1 MSPCA
6 HRPALGWLLAV
17 VIAVAVAPGCRE
29 EGTIRVT
36 SITFQGARHVD
47 PKRLKSVIVTKESS
61 RLPWGRTRY
70 FDRKRFDADTE
81 RIRAFYVDRGYP
93 DAHVA
98 GVDVQLNAA
107 QDAVQLTVRVDEGEP
122 VLVDAVQFEGFES
135 LSERAHRRLNAANGL
150 VKGQPLDRQVLAAG
164 REAASGVL
172 KDNGYP
178 YAVVEART
186 DPNSSDAH
194 HVSVTYVATPGPLAR
209 IGPVSVAGNTSVDDQ
224 VITRQLAFKPGDVY
238 RRSQVLE
245 SQRRLYNLELFQ
257 FANVEPEPG
266 GGQPTTLPMRVT
278 VAEGKHRRLNFGVG
292 YGTEEKARVD
302 ARWQHANFFGGAR
315 TAGLAARWSSLD
327 RGVKAD
333 FTEPY
338 FLSSHF
344 SLGFSAQAW
353 NTVEPLYSL
362 DALGGRV
369 TLTHRANRR
378 TSWSVGFVNEYQRST
393 VTEEGL
399 ADPSLRNELIA
410 LGLDPVDGRQ
420 AGTVR
425 GFEFD
430 VQRNTTPRLVDA
442 RRGYYAAL
450 HLEQS
455 GGWLP
460 GAFDYYSG
468 TLDLRKYVSLPGR
481 AVLAARGQVGIVDA
495 LGHSTQPGPDGE
507 PLANIPFAKRFFLGG
522 STSLRGWGRFD
533 VAPLSGSGQ
542 PIGGLSMMEMSTE
555 LRVPVRGP
563 LSVVVFADA
572 GNVWA
577 DSWQLRFSD
586 LRYDIGPGVRY
597 VTPIGPVRADFG
609 YQLNPIPGLLVNGEP
624 ETRHWRVH
632 FSIGQAF

>member
-6 HRPALGWLLAV
+6 HRPALRWLLA
-17 VIAVAVAPGCRE
+17 ISILTVAPGCRE

-36 SITFQGARHVD
+36 RITFEGAHRVE

-61 RLPWGRTRY
+61 RLPWGRKRF
-70 FDRKRFDADTE
+70 FDRKRFDADVE

-93 DAHVA
+93 DARVT
-98 GVDVQLNAA
+98 GVDVQLNDA
-107 QDAVQLTVRVDEGEP
+107 QDAVQLTVRLDEGAP
-122 VLVDAVQFEGFES
+122 VTVDAVQFEGFDP
-135 LSERAHRRLNAANGL
+135 LPERAHRRLNAANGL
-150 VKGQPLDRQVLAAG
+150 VKGQPLDRQLLAAG
-164 REAASGVL
+164 REAAAGVL

-178 YAVVEART
+178 YAVVDART
-186 DPNSSDAH
+186 EPASTDPH
-194 HVSVTYVATPGPLAR
+194 HVAVTYAATPGPLAR
-209 IGPVSVAGNTSVDDQ
+209 MGPVTVAGNTSVDDQ

-245 SQRRLYNLELFQ
+245 SQRRLYNLELFE

-266 GGQPTTLPMRVT
+266 DAQPTTLPVRVT

-315 TAGLAARWSSLD
+315 TAGVAARWSSLD

-353 NTVEPLYSL
+353 NTIEPLYSL

-369 TLTHRANRR
+369 TLTHRASRR
-378 TSWSVGFVNEYQRST
+378 MSWSVGFVNEYQRST

-399 ADPSLRNELIA
+399 SDPSLRDELIA

-420 AGTVR
+420 SGTIR

-430 VQRNTTPRLVDA
+430 IQRNTALRLTDA

-468 TLDLRKYVSLPGR
+468 TLDLRKYFSLPGR
-481 AVLAARGQVGIVDA
+481 IVVAARGQIGIVDA
-495 LGHSTQPGPDGE
+495 LGHSSETGPDGE

-533 VAPLSGSGQ
+533 VAPLTSSGE
-542 PIGGLSMMEMSTE
+542 PVGGLSMAEMSAE
-555 LRVPVRGP
+555 LRVPLRGQ
-563 LSVVVFADA
+563 LSAVAFLDA

-624 ETRHWRVH
+624 EKRHWRVH